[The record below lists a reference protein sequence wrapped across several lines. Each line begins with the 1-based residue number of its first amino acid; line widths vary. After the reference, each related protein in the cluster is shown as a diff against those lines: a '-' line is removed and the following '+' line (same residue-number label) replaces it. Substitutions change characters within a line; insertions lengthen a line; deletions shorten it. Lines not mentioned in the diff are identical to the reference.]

1 MEIIEIMETHREVA
15 VEAVAV
21 DETMTAVV
29 VEEVDAV
36 AVVVAAAAVVA
47 EEVAAEGIITGESSS
62 HFTHPNQ
69 HGDNE
74 I

>member
-36 AVVVAAAAVVA
+36 AVVVAAAVVA